1 VASWANGPQFFAHV
15 GAAMGGMTPEMMGED
30 FIKDRQARFGMDLAA
45 LGRAAPH
52 LAGQALVASQWLSDT
67 LADGRAFIGADEP
80 GAGDL
85 ALYSNIWF
93 VKGVNFVFAVLF
105 LKQELSGLVENG
117 RKDFCKIF
125 SDFLFRHYSIPDDH
139 DGDSEKDEK
148 LPFKKHHDCFLAHIQ
163 IVLHQN
169 TSIKLKLIEEEL
181 SEPLLYFEE
190 NLPQGSLSN
199 IWQPPKFS

>member
-1 VASWANGPQFFAHV
+1 MDFFKKII
-15 GAAMGGMTPEMMGED
+15 
-30 FIKDRQARFGMDLAA
+30 FI
-45 LGRAAPH
+45 
-52 LAGQALVASQWLSDT
+52 LSFFSFIIST
-67 LADGRAFIGADEP
+67 FELQEFLKLNAFISHFKEHR
-80 GAGDL
+80 L
-85 ALYSNIWF
+85 QNNQLT
-93 VKGVNFVFAVLF
+93 
-105 LKQELSGLVENG
+105 
-117 RKDFCKIF
+117 F

-148 LPFKKHHDCFLAHIQ
+148 LPFKKPHDCFLAHIQ

>member
-1 VASWANGPQFFAHV
+1 MKRFFV
-15 GAAMGGMTPEMMGED
+15 I
-30 FIKDRQARFGMDLAA
+30 F
-45 LGRAAPH
+45 
-52 LAGQALVASQWLSDT
+52 
-67 LADGRAFIGADEP
+67 
-80 GAGDL
+80 
-85 ALYSNIWF
+85 ALYS
-93 VKGVNFVFAVLF
+93 VVLSSIELDEL
-105 LKQELSGLVENG
+105 LKFSNLIKHFKEHQQLNNQLT
-117 RKDFCKIF
+117 F

-148 LPFKKHHDCFLAHIQ
+148 LPFKKPHDCFLAHIQ

-199 IWQPPKFS
+199 IWQPPKVS